1 MQGRLLSKDARFFDL
16 LRSLPGQLRGCRGG
30 LHQSTLKESF
40 FLFERYEERG
50 TVSIKKKR

>member
-30 LHQSTLKESF
+30 LHQSTLKEF
-40 FLFERYEERG
+40 FFGFERYEERG

>member
-30 LHQSTLKESF
+30 LHQSKLKERF
-40 FLFERYEERG
+40 FELRDMRG
-50 TVSIKKKR
+50 ADQLV